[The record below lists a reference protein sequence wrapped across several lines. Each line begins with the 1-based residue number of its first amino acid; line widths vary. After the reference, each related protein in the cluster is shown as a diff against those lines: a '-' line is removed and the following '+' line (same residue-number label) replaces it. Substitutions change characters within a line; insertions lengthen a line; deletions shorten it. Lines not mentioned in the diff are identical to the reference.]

1 MHELSIALGI
11 VDIAQEAVQKA
22 GAQMVTH
29 IELEIGE
36 LAGVEIPALEFAWSE
51 AVRGSVLAD
60 ATRSIRRV
68 SAQGYCMECDH
79 EFAAQQLREACPSC
93 GSPFT
98 HLVRGQEL
106 RVHAVTVE

>member
-11 VDIAQEAVQKA
+11 VDIAQDAVQKA
-22 GAQMVTH
+22 GAQLVTH

-36 LAGVEIPALEFAWSE
+36 LAGVELPALEFAWSE
-51 AVRGSVLAD
+51 AVRGSVLAG

-68 SAQGYCMECDH
+68 SPRASCMECAH
-79 EFAAQQLREACPSC
+79 EFDTRQLRDLCPSC
-93 GSPFT
+93 ASPFT

-106 RVHAVTVE
+106 RVIAVTVA